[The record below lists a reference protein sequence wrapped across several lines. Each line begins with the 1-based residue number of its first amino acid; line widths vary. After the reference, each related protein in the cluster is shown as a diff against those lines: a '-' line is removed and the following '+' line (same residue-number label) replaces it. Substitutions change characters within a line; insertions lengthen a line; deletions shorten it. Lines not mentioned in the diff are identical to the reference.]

1 MLGSSAAEESMTKS
15 AKSAMR
21 IALILAAVLGAASA
35 SADDASD
42 VTAVIQ
48 SAYVDGVHVKLDP
61 AAMRKG
67 FHPDFRMLVLKD
79 GKMTA
84 VTLEEWIT
92 RMEDGAKKNPAAPR
106 PAIKAEFP
114 MVNVTGNAAVARV
127 EVYRDGKHT
136 FTDYLSL
143 YKFADGWM
151 IVGKIFQA
159 HS

>member
-1 MLGSSAAEESMTKS
+1 MRFATVRSAALVMIGSFV
-15 AKSAMR
+15 AA
-21 IALILAAVLGAASA
+21 LAA
-35 SADDASD
+35 ADDASD
-42 VTAVIQ
+42 IQAVIQ
-48 SAYVDGVHVKLDP
+48 SAYVQGVHIQLDP

-84 VTLEEWIT
+84 VPLEEWIT
-92 RMEDGAKKNPAAPR
+92 RMEASAKKNPDAPR

-114 MVNVTGNAAVARV
+114 MINVTGNAAVARV

-143 YKFADGWM
+143 YKFPEGWM

-159 HS
+159 HP

>member
-1 MLGSSAAEESMTKS
+1 MRMGMSGTKARSSSSPDFSERAGRA
-15 AKSAMR
+15 
-21 IALILAAVLGAASA
+21 
-35 SADDASD
+35 ADDASD
-42 VTAVIQ
+42 VKAVIQ

-61 AAMRKG
+61 AEMRKG

-84 VTLEEWIT
+84 VTLEEWIG
-92 RMEDGAKKNPAAPR
+92 RMEAGAKKNPDAPR

-127 EVYRDGKHT
+127 EIYRDGKHT

-143 YKFADGWM
+143 YKFPDGWM

-159 HS
+159 HP

>member
-1 MLGSSAAEESMTKS
+1 
-15 AKSAMR
+15 MR
-21 IALILAAVLGAASA
+21 IAGSKSAALILLLVFAAAPMV
-35 SADDASD
+35 ADDSSD
-42 VTAVIQ
+42 VKAVIE
-48 SAYVDGVHVKLDP
+48 SAYVQGVHVKLDP

-84 VTLEEWIT
+84 VTLEEWIG
-92 RMEDGAKKNPAAPR
+92 RMEAGAKKNPDAPR

-114 MVNVTGNAAVARV
+114 AVNVTGNAAIARV
-127 EVYRDGKHT
+127 EIYRDGKHT

-143 YKFADGWM
+143 YKFPEGWM

-159 HS
+159 HP

>member
-1 MLGSSAAEESMTKS
+1 
-15 AKSAMR
+15 MR
-21 IALILAAVLGAASA
+21 IATTTAIVLFAATGVAF
-35 SADDASD
+35 ADDASD
-42 VTAVIQ
+42 VKAVIQ

-61 AAMRKG
+61 TAMRKG

-84 VTLEEWIT
+84 VTLEEWIG
-92 RMEDGAKKNPAAPR
+92 RMEAGAKKNPDAPR

-114 MVNVTGNAAVARV
+114 MVDVTGNAAVARV

-143 YKFADGWM
+143 YKFPDGWL

-159 HS
+159 HA

>member
-1 MLGSSAAEESMTKS
+1 MLVSGAAEVHMRMTKN
-15 AKSAMR
+15 A
-21 IALILAAVLGAASA
+21 ALILALAVLGAVPVF
-35 SADDASD
+35 ADDASD
-42 VTAVIQ
+42 VKAAIQ

-84 VTLEEWIT
+84 VTLEDWIS
-92 RMEDGAKKNPAAPR
+92 RMEAGAKKNPNAPR

-114 MVNVTGNAAVARV
+114 VVNVTGNAAVARV
-127 EVYRDGKHT
+127 EIYRDGKHT

>member
-1 MLGSSAAEESMTKS
+1 MKAN
-15 AKSAMR
+15 R
-21 IALILAAVLGAASA
+21 WILATALLAYSGAAV
-35 SADDASD
+35 ADDASD
-42 VTAVIQ
+42 VKAVIQ
-48 SAYVDGVHVKLDP
+48 SAYVEGVHGKLDP
-61 AAMRKG
+61 VKMRKG

-84 VTLEEWIT
+84 VTLEEWIG
-92 RMEDGAKKNPAAPR
+92 RMETREKEQPNAPK

-114 MVNVTGNAAVARV
+114 LVNVTGNAAVARV
-127 EVYRDGKHT
+127 EIYRDGKHT

-159 HS
+159 H

>member
-1 MLGSSAAEESMTKS
+1 MLGSAAAEVR
-15 AKSAMR
+15 MR
-21 IALILAAVLGAASA
+21 IAASKSAALVLGVLALGLAAPAL
-35 SADDASD
+35 ADDASD
-42 VTAVIQ
+42 VKAVVQ

-61 AAMRKG
+61 TAMRKG

-92 RMEDGAKKNPAAPR
+92 RMENGARKNPDAPR

-114 MVNVTGNAAVARV
+114 VVNVTGNAAVARV
-127 EVYRDGKHT
+127 EIYRDGKHT

>member
-1 MLGSSAAEESMTKS
+1 MRFATIRNAALVVIGS
-15 AKSAMR
+15 
-21 IALILAAVLGAASA
+21 LLAALAA
-35 SADDASD
+35 ADDASD
-42 VTAVIQ
+42 IRAVIQ
-48 SAYVDGVHVKLDP
+48 SAYVQGVHVKLDP

-84 VTLEEWIT
+84 VPLEEWIT
-92 RMEDGAKKNPAAPR
+92 RMEDNAKKNPDAPR

-114 MVNVTGNAAVARV
+114 MINVTANAAVARV

-143 YKFADGWM
+143 YKFPEGWM

-159 HS
+159 HP

>member
-1 MLGSSAAEESMTKS
+1 MQ
-15 AKSAMR
+15 
-21 IALILAAVLGAASA
+21 LATARSAVLVIAGFLVAAGAA
-35 SADDASD
+35 ADDASD
-42 VTAVIQ
+42 VKAVVQ

-61 AAMRKG
+61 TAMRKG

-92 RMEDGAKKNPAAPR
+92 RMENGARKNPDAPR

-114 MVNVTGNAAVARV
+114 VVNVTGNAAVARV
-127 EVYRDGKHT
+127 EIYRDGKHT

>member
-1 MLGSSAAEESMTKS
+1 
-15 AKSAMR
+15 MR
-21 IALILAAVLGAASA
+21 IAGSKSAVLILVLVLAAAPVM
-35 SADDASD
+35 ADDASD
-42 VTAVIQ
+42 VKTVIE
-48 SAYVDGVHVKLDP
+48 SAYVNGVHVKLDP

-92 RMEDGAKKNPAAPR
+92 RMENGAKKNPDAPR

-114 MVNVTGNAAVARV
+114 VVNVTGNAAVARV
-127 EVYRDGKHT
+127 EIYRDGKHT

-143 YKFADGWM
+143 YKFPDGWM

>member
-1 MLGSSAAEESMTKS
+1 MRMTRSAV
-15 AKSAMR
+15 
-21 IALILAAVLGAASA
+21 LILAGVLGAAPILADALGSASA
-35 SADDASD
+35 SADDSSD
-42 VTAVIQ
+42 VKAVIQ

-61 AAMRKG
+61 TAMRKG

-92 RMEDGAKKNPAAPR
+92 RMENGAKKNPDAPR

-114 MVNVTGNAAVARV
+114 MINATGNAAVARV
-127 EVYRDGKHT
+127 EIYRDGKHT

-143 YKFADGWM
+143 YKFPDGWM

>member
-1 MLGSSAAEESMTKS
+1 MKVS
-15 AKSAMR
+15 R
-21 IALILAAVLGAASA
+21 WILGAALVAYSMY
-35 SADDASD
+35 SGPVVADDASD
-42 VTAVIQ
+42 VKAVIQ
-48 SAYVDGVHVKLDP
+48 SAYVEGVHVKLDP
-61 AAMRKG
+61 AKMRKG

-84 VTLEEWIT
+84 VTLEEWIG
-92 RMEDGAKKNPAAPR
+92 RMETREKENPNAPK

-127 EVYRDGKHT
+127 EIYRDGKHT

-159 HS
+159 H

>member
-1 MLGSSAAEESMTKS
+1 
-15 AKSAMR
+15 MR
-21 IALILAAVLGAASA
+21 IATTTAIVLFAALGVAFGDDVSDVKAAV
-35 SADDASD
+35 
-42 VTAVIQ
+42 Q

-84 VTLEEWIT
+84 VTLEEWIG
-92 RMEDGAKKNPAAPR
+92 RMEAGAKKNPDAPR

-114 MVNVTGNAAVARV
+114 VVDVTGNAAVVRV
-127 EVYRDGKHT
+127 EIDRDGKHT

-143 YKFADGWM
+143 YKFPNGWL

>member
-1 MLGSSAAEESMTKS
+1 MRLVAARATLTTALLLVGSFVAAF
-15 AKSAMR
+15 
-21 IALILAAVLGAASA
+21 AA
-35 SADDASD
+35 ADDASD
-42 VTAVIQ
+42 VKAVIQ
-48 SAYVDGVHVKLDP
+48 SAYVEGVHIQLDP

-84 VTLEEWIT
+84 VPLEEWIT
-92 RMEDGAKKNPAAPR
+92 RMEAGAKKNPDAPR

-114 MVNVTGNAAVARV
+114 MINVTGNAAVARV
-127 EVYRDGKHT
+127 EIYRDGKHT

-143 YKFADGWM
+143 YRFPDGWM

-159 HS
+159 HP